1 MIKKL
6 VTSIMMAVMLTVG
19 MAVPIFAVVVNSPT
33 GSMSGTYRLRALN
46 THTFQTIS
54 FRRGESASVYIEGD
68 GDTDL
73 DLYVYDQRGRLVA
86 MDDDSLD
93 VCLAEWV
100 PQRTGIYI
108 IKVVNR
114 GNVYNDYFF
123 QAS

>member
-6 VTSIMMAVMLTVG
+6 VTSIMMAVVLAFGV
-19 MAVPIFAVVVNSPT
+19 AVPSFATVVNSPT
-33 GSMSGTYRLRALN
+33 GSMSGTYRIKARN

-54 FRRGESASVYIEGD
+54 FRRGEWASVFIEGD

-73 DLYVYDQRGRLVA
+73 DLYVYDPSGTLVV
-86 MDDDSLD
+86 MDDDNLD
-93 VCLAEWV
+93 VCLAQWV
-100 PQRTGIYI
+100 PQRTGVYT